1 MDDKKLTLEEALNRL
16 REIGMGEPDAYL
28 LITVKKG
35 GQCIVTICSDKQ
47 RDGMLERCMIV
58 KCMKDLMKDEFASA
72 AALTSYAE
80 DNDLI
85 DSISIKASA
94 ANGPENV
101 IEAAEA
107 LLNREDDADG

>member
-16 REIGMGEPDAYL
+16 REKGMGEPDAYL

-35 GQCIVTICSDKQ
+35 GHCIVTVCTDKQ
-47 RDGMLERCMIV
+47 TDGTLERCMIV

-72 AALTSYAE
+72 AALTSFAE
-80 DNDLI
+80 DNGLI
-85 DSISIKASA
+85 ESIKASA
-94 ANGPENV
+94 AYGPKSI

-107 LLNREDDADG
+107 LLKKDEDE

>member
-16 REIGMGEPDAYL
+16 REKGMGEPDAYL

-35 GQCIVTICSDKQ
+35 GECIVTVCTDKQ
-47 RDGMLERCMIV
+47 TDGMLERCMIV
-58 KCMKDLMKDEFASA
+58 KCMKDLMKDEFSPA
-72 AALTSYAE
+72 AALTSIAE
-80 DNDLI
+80 DNGLI
-85 DSISIKASA
+85 TSIKASA
-94 ANGPENV
+94 AYGPESI